1 MGTLFSCPHCSSVY
15 YINFDGLP
23 ELAQSEP
30 EIQPGPPSEAHNPS
44 NVSSEEV
51 HTNYSHQVEVSYP
64 TEAPQESAYQYNEY
78 SDATESEEPV
88 VGGNSNYEHSNSTAQ
103 DSHHYDQQDSPVD
116 NYDFGQTLDQV
127 SMGEDVASNSFSGEP
142 TSNLDSSD
150 FSDVVSFGNAD
161 TMAGPLTYA
170 VVIEGIDSAQVFHD
184 VKEAM
189 YDSKFGWDVNEQMA
203 QVNRGRL
210 VLPGLS
216 PAKAFVLINR
226 IKYLPL
232 KISWRQDVLS
242 NS

>member
-15 YINFDGLP
+15 YINFEGIP
-23 ELAQSEP
+23 EVAQPEP
-30 EIQPGPPSEAHNPS
+30 EIAATVN
-44 NVSSEEV
+44 SEEV
-51 HTNYSHQVEVSYP
+51 QHNYTHQAEESYQVE
-64 TEAPQESAYQYNEY
+64 EHQKSAYNYNEY
-78 SDATESEEPV
+78 SDATETEEPV
-88 VGGNSNYEHSNSTAQ
+88 AVSAPLQNHQQFDQAETQ
-103 DSHHYDQQDSPVD
+103 VDS
-116 NYDFGQTLDQV
+116 YDFGQTLDQV
-127 SMGEDVASNSFSGEP
+127 SMGEDVVPSNS
-142 TSNLDSSD
+142 DSSD
-150 FSDVVSFGNAD
+150 FSDVVDFGNAD
-161 TMAGPLTYA
+161 TFAGPITYA
-170 VVIEGIDSAQVFHD
+170 VVIEGIDSAQVIHD